1 MAVTVIDV
9 REVQVTVSERIL
21 EVRVGVGLAWVPRSG
36 VMRMGG
42 NLLATVAGT
51 MGATA
56 SRLGSHQDL
65 TRARRHALGLPSSA
79 SECRERLLGRAEQ
92 QIEA

>member
-1 MAVTVIDV
+1 MALTVMDI
-9 REVQVTVSERIL
+9 REVQMTVSDRL
-21 EVRVGVGLAWVPRSG
+21 VEVRVGVGLAWVPRSG

-42 NLLATVAGT
+42 NLLATLAGT
-51 MGATA
+51 MGATHC
-56 SRLGSHQDL
+56 RLGSHQDL

-92 QIEA
+92 QIEG